1 MNKSTVLLNYLAF
14 FILYI
19 TSFIFIY
26 TKNTEIIGYYVLFI
40 ANTACTIYNIS
51 YFSMVDALN
60 LIPRSILISV
70 IVSGILHTIAFVFII
85 MMINSMKVKYENTFG
100 TPINLPPI
108 YKSKLDI
115 FKGLILTTFFICFIL
130 LVVFMYYFDS
140 INFIFNDQIKTF
152 GDILR
157 NKFSVGLLILS
168 LASIIISAI
177 QVNTANSFSILT
189 RQNLMK

>member
-19 TSFIFIY
+19 TSFVFIY

-40 ANTACTIYNIS
+40 VNTACTIYNIS

-70 IVSGILHTIAFVFII
+70 ILSGMLHTIAFVFII

>member
-19 TSFIFIY
+19 TSFVFIY

-40 ANTACTIYNIS
+40 VNTACTIYNIS

-70 IVSGILHTIAFVFII
+70 ILSGMLHTIAFVFII
-85 MMINSMKVKYENTFG
+85 MMINTMKVKYENTFG